1 MNSLL
6 LIVCLLGMV
15 KAQSNTVLPKTAYV
29 TPASAAPPA
38 DALVFPQECQSII
51 INNTKSNVTYPPR
64 SVAKV
69 FNMYC
74 GIINEFTDCLDRYRN
89 TLRNSTSPLFRILAD
104 NFDKELVRSRM
115 KNVCDLL
122 PGVANDLECLKSAT
136 NNTNVKSC
144 LSQYTL
150 HVTHPNLTLDN
161 LCRAMTSQS
170 LCLRQYTT
178 PDLCP
183 ASVLDFY
190 LTNELVFIPTYC
202 QSFTN
207 PTMSSGTDKSYI
219 DSVIL
224 ICALESFHSTL
235 NGVAAE
241 FRSSSNN
248 LAAIAR
254 IITESFNT
262 MSFCSNRTAFASCVQ
277 DRYVKP
283 FREIDSIIAR
293 YLNPNSI
300 GSALN
305 HFCELTI
312 SRSEETCLKERDTVI
327 GLVFCGGTMSLHLT
341 NLKNR
346 NKDNTQYYSNRNY
359 TTPTTVEP
367 GNVSDICSAVRTV
380 DRCVRIQLQR
390 CSPSLAQTF
399 ANVEK
404 QLLTTDCFNAKS
416 KWIENSHF
424 SSVMMYCGMHIGGE
438 LYLRIIGKNTTIGGK
453 QATLNVVKDFIPYL
467 CANMNNFVTCIAREV
482 GQSNNIIDRISLK
495 FLDLANAYRLQ
506 VIFGAMCDR
515 TRDIQDNVEC
525 FSKGEF
531 SNCTNLPKEQNRL
544 FMKYLDTFQ
553 KNITY
558 FDVYSVTE
566 LCGTVKEFGMCGA
579 RALSNCSQDLSQLG
593 QDIINELLRL
603 DCGGLRP
610 LTRYLNNGTQKI
622 PLKFT
627 LISSIFFLM
636 HFML

>member
-1 MNSLL
+1 
-6 LIVCLLGMV
+6 
-15 KAQSNTVLPKTAYV
+15 
-29 TPASAAPPA
+29 
-38 DALVFPQECQSII
+38 
-51 INNTKSNVTYPPR
+51 
-64 SVAKV
+64 
-69 FNMYC
+69 
-74 GIINEFTDCLDRYRN
+74 
-89 TLRNSTSPLFRILAD
+89 
-104 NFDKELVRSRM
+104 M

-122 PGVANDLECLKSAT
+122 PGVANDLECLNSAS

-144 LSQYTL
+144 LSQYISHL
-150 HVTHPNLTLDN
+150 MQPSLTLDN
-161 LCRAMTSQS
+161 LCRAMASQE

-183 ASVLDFY
+183 VSVLEFY
-190 LTNELVFIPTYC
+190 LTNELIFIPTYC

-207 PTMSSGTDKSYI
+207 RTMSLDMNAGFTNPTMATDTDKSYI

-235 NGVAAE
+235 NGVGAE
-241 FRSSSNN
+241 FRNSSNN

-254 IITESFNT
+254 IIAESFNT
-262 MSFCSNRTAFASCVQ
+262 KSFCSNRTAFASCVQ
-277 DRYVKP
+277 DRFVKP
-283 FREIDSIIAR
+283 FSEIDSIIAR

-305 HFCELTI
+305 HFCELPI
-312 SRSEETCLKERDTVI
+312 SRPEEACLKERDTVI

-341 NLKNR
+341 NLKKR
-346 NKDNTQYYSNRNY
+346 NKDRNQYYSQRNY
-359 TTPTTVEP
+359 TLPTTVEP
-367 GNVSDICSAVRTV
+367 GDVSDICSAIRSV
-380 DRCVRIQLQR
+380 DMCVRIQLQR
-390 CSPSLAQTF
+390 CSPNLAQTF

-424 SSVMMYCGMHIGGE
+424 TSVMMYCGVHIGGE

-453 QATLNVVKDFIPYL
+453 QATLNVVKDFIPYV
-467 CANMNNFVTCIAREV
+467 CGKMNDFVTCIAREV
-482 GQSNNIIDRISLK
+482 GQSKNILDRIFMK
-495 FLDLANAYRLQ
+495 FLDLTNAYRLQ

-515 TRDIQDNVEC
+515 TRDIQNNVEC
-525 FSKGEF
+525 FSKGGF
-531 SNCTNLPKEQNRL
+531 SNCTYLLEEQNHL

-558 FDVYSVTE
+558 FDVDSVTE
-566 LCGTVKEFGMCGA
+566 LCGTVKEFGICGA

-603 DCGGLRP
+603 DCGGSRP
-610 LTRYLNNGTQKI
+610 LTRYLNTGTQKI

-627 LISSIFFLM
+627 LFSSIFLLM
-636 HFML
+636 QFML